1 LRIFNFDNIEKS
13 ICINWSIAFPLSRS
27 SNLTIQNKPTL
38 CISLSSSRDY
48 EYCLTEKAETDRLI
62 SILSKKKFSFE
73 KFMLIHK
80 LGGEFI
86 ILGLEHLRSHD
97 LNHNTISKLED
108 NKSCIFEN
116 WIDINKNIGFA
127 LENFFQAHLSRK
139 MSLKNKFLAYCFSL
153 ELLHRVYFSK
163 MEPLLKKHA
172 EIITL
177 ISEVL
182 KGKGQLETWFSRFAN
197 KEREISFKNRLEEL
211 ILHSGISINIPEFAN
226 RVKDTR
232 NKYVHLDDDYGN
244 PFSDAEMRQ
253 HLHFLS
259 DIFIEIV
266 HKKLTSKP

>member
-1 LRIFNFDNIEKS
+1 
-13 ICINWSIAFPLSRS
+13 
-27 SNLTIQNKPTL
+27 
-38 CISLSSSRDY
+38 
-48 EYCLTEKAETDRLI
+48 
-62 SILSKKKFSFE
+62 
-73 KFMLIHK
+73 
-80 LGGEFI
+80 
-86 ILGLEHLRSHD
+86 
-97 LNHNTISKLED
+97 
-108 NKSCIFEN
+108 
-116 WIDINKNIGFA
+116 
-127 LENFFQAHLSRK
+127 